1 MIFQLAQDS
10 TTPADSWTY
19 TKQHNDNETTDQLD
33 ISCEQQ
39 QQRVDNSYSQQQQEF
54 VEKQRQF
61 ESLINSIKEKERDV
75 PWTVNWM
82 FE

>member
-19 TKQHNDNETTDQLD
+19 IKQHNDNETTDQLD
-33 ISCEQQ
+33 NSFEQQ